1 MVDIDRFKD
10 INDTYGHHAG
20 DEIIAAVAGR
30 VAHAVAKTDL
40 VGRLGGDELAILLE
54 GADVAAARSVAARV
68 HRAVVQ
74 TPISTRR
81 GPVYVTIS
89 VGAAA
94 TGLLERARLEDVLV
108 AADRALYASKRA
120 GRDRVTAVSV
130 SRHSNV

>member
-1 MVDIDRFKD
+1 
-10 INDTYGHHAG
+10 
-20 DEIIAAVAGR
+20 
-30 VAHAVAKTDL
+30 
-40 VGRLGGDELAILLE
+40 
-54 GADVAAARSVAARV
+54 VAAARSVAARV